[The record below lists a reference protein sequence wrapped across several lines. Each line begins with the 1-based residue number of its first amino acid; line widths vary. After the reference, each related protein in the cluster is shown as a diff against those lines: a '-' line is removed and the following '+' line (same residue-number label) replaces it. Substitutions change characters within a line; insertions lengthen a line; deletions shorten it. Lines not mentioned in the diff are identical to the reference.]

1 MTKVC
6 PGMLIN
12 MNVLNLIVSLWVFVV
27 RVAQSAQNNKFTI
40 SLQHLKENVKD
51 EVYFLPQINVKGLFT
66 MILSF

>member
-12 MNVLNLIVSLWVFVV
+12 MNVLKLIVSLWVFVV
-27 RVAQSAQNNKFTI
+27 RHAQSAQNNKFTI

-66 MILSF
+66 MTLSF